1 MNVSEDIPIRR
12 GPALIALECLAIVSS
27 IVVAAGLAYVVA
39 ARYYLNWPA
48 TGVHTIVMVAAIW
61 LYMTGALI
69 ASQSRQHLVVD
80 YLAHRLQTPRA
91 RAIHRFCVS
100 VLVLMIVLAFAY
112 WSLRMFMWGSR
123 FSTTM
128 PELGIPVWV
137 PQAAIGLNAAGSLL
151 YALRDV
157 YQSLM
162 ALRRGGH

>member
-39 ARYYLNWPA
+39 ARYYLHWPA

-100 VLVLMIVLAFAY
+100 MLVLVIVVAFAY
-112 WSLRMFMWGSR
+112 WTLRMFMWGSR

-128 PELGIPVWV
+128 PALGIPVWV

>member
-1 MNVSEDIPIRR
+1 MSEDILIRR
-12 GPALIALECLAIVSS
+12 GPALIALEWLTIASS

-80 YLAHRLQTPRA
+80 YLSHRLRTPRA
-91 RAIHRFCVS
+91 RDIHRFIVS
-100 VLVLMIVLAFAY
+100 ILVLVIVGAFAY
-112 WSLRMFMWGSR
+112 WTLRMFMWGSR

-128 PELGIPVWV
+128 PELGIPIWV
-137 PQAAIGLNAAGSLL
+137 PQMAIGLNAAGSLL